1 MPIGPPMSKMTPTTT
16 QAETTPLF
24 STPAGRPDAPR
35 IPPAR
40 NVRNV
45 WVRLF
50 AWMFR
55 RELGK
60 VMTPVWVIYARIPR
74 LLWPQML
81 MVRLAQKGLSL
92 DPTLVDLVQI
102 RVSAANGC
110 TFCTDLHRAVALR
123 SGRDAG
129 KVAAVDSLHRLAGQD
144 GTLSDAERVA
154 LTFADEIAG
163 TGRPTDATFAALRAT
178 FGDRAIVE
186 LVWLCSFTVYLNR
199 MATALGIGSDGF
211 CQLRLETAD
220 ATR

>member
-1 MPIGPPMSKMTPTTT
+1 MPIGPPMTTT
-16 QAETTPLF
+16 MRTSAEHTPPL

-35 IPPAR
+35 VPLAR

-55 RELGK
+55 RQLGK
-60 VMTPVWVIYARIPR
+60 VMTPVWVIYARMPR

-92 DPTLVDLVQI
+92 DPTLVDLVQL

-110 TFCTDLHRAVALR
+110 TFCTDLHSAVALR
-123 SGRDAG
+123 SRRDAR
-129 KVAAVDSLHRLAGQD
+129 KVAAVASPGPLADQD

-163 TGRPTDATFAALRAT
+163 AGRPTDATFAALRAA
-178 FGDRAIVE
+178 FGDRGIVE
-186 LVWLCSFTVYLNR
+186 LVWLCSFTAYLTR